1 MHVAATATRNL
12 RTRPLDDRG
21 GVLVIVAVWLTS
33 ALALITLVVDVGN
46 WFVHK
51 RHLQTQADAAALAG
65 GDSFSLPG
73 CSNTVI
79 ESSTRNYGGP
89 HETLPSALYNAQ
101 VGGTPADKLHLLI
114 NSNDYWDPN
123 ASGNQNFTLGQPC
136 DPSVEFIDVK
146 LTEEGNSVL
155 SFFSSLLPK
164 AQAHARV
171 TIKAQ
176 VASGGA
182 LPIAVP
188 NPLPKS
194 AGVMFVNEAN
204 NNSRIAAAPLSELP
218 PDGSN
223 LDKWSSAATSVT
235 IPAAATGGSS
245 RTGVIVALSGLD
257 PTVFSTAGDLATFC
271 GQALTECYDA
281 TNDPPTQGLDLIRG
295 WSSSGSGA
303 QPNAPLLRD
312 VELFANGCTDGYFLS
327 DATNCSVR
335 IEARIDAGGLSTSS
349 MIITANGQTLTAD
362 SSTSTECQALEGTAQ
377 CWRGTIP
384 ITAASGAN
392 PITMTWEETAGAQ
405 GGNTCSTRGGN
416 KCKGNFEGSQ
426 TIVRPHAAS
435 TDTSGPIKAVQIYDC
450 GGGAGCT
457 TYGLQSFQIGS
468 SQSLSVKIAIAGALK
483 NATSV
488 NDPLVALRVRGKA
501 TQSLD
506 CDPNLTNLKAE
517 LAQGCGPAYKQND
530 GTPQWDCSS
539 IGTAALWNKPN
550 PPPWECIAVT
560 TGAQPNDVSAG
571 LNQRILL
578 NDKANK
584 CPAAGENGH
593 NNWSMF
599 DPTKPN
605 DGFIPGDRRIL
616 QAFLTT
622 YGALSHVNGTSRS
635 IPVTDFATF
644 YVTGW
649 TGQGGGF
656 DNPCQKP
663 GGGDDPVPNNDPGL
677 IVGHFIK
684 YVNSLN
690 TTDNTGSPMCNQN
703 SFGACVAVLTQ

>member
-1 MHVAATATRNL
+1 MTRWAW
-12 RTRPLDDRG
+12 RTPRSSDDHG
-21 GVLVIVAVWLTS
+21 GVLVVVAVWLTS
-33 ALALITLVVDVGN
+33 ALALMAFVIDVGN

-73 CSNTVI
+73 CSNATI

-89 HETLPSALYNAQ
+89 DATLPTALYNAQ
-101 VGGTPADKLHLLI
+101 VGGTSSSKLHLLI
-114 NSNDYWDPN
+114 NSTDYWDPA

-136 DPSVEFIDVK
+136 DPAVEFVDVK
-146 LTEEGNSVL
+146 LTEEPSSVL

-171 TIKAQ
+171 AIKAQ
-176 VASGGA
+176 ISSGGA

-194 AGVMFVNEAN
+194 AGVMFIDEGHN
-204 NNSRIAAAPLSELP
+204 NARLGAATLSELV
-218 PDGSN
+218 PDGSG
-223 LDKWSSAATSVT
+223 LDKWSSSATSIT
-235 IPAAATGGSS
+235 IPDAATGGSS

-257 PTVFSTAGDLATFC
+257 PAVFSTAGDLATFC

-281 TNDPPTQGLDLIRG
+281 TNDPPTQGLAFIRG
-295 WSSSGSGA
+295 WSNSGSGA

-312 VELFANGCTDGYFLS
+312 VELFANGCTDAYLLT
-327 DATNCSVR
+327 DAGSCSVR
-335 IEARIDAGGLSTSS
+335 IEALVDAGTLSTSS
-349 MIITANGQTLTAD
+349 MSITANGQALTPD
-362 SSTSTECQALEGTAQ
+362 SSTSTECQALEPAAPAT
-377 CWRGTIP
+377 CWRGTISIP
-384 ITAASGAN
+384 AASGGN
-392 PITMTWEETAGAQ
+392 PITMAWEETSGTQ
-405 GGNTCSTRGGN
+405 GGNTCKTGNGN
-416 KCKGNFEGSQ
+416 KCKGNFEGGQ
-426 TIVRPHAAS
+426 TVVRPHAAS
-435 TDTSGPIKAVQIYDC
+435 TTTSGPIKAVQIYDC
-450 GGGAGCT
+450 GGGAGCA
-457 TYGLQSFQIGS
+457 TYGLQSFQIGTS
-468 SQSLSVKIAIAGALK
+468 HSLSVKIAIAGALH

-488 NDPLVALRVRGKA
+488 SDPLVALRVRGKA

-506 CDPNLTNLKAE
+506 CDPNVPNLKSE
-517 LAQGCGPAYKQND
+517 LAQGCGPDYKQND
-530 GTPQWDCSS
+530 GSPQWDCSS

-605 DGFIPGDRRIL
+605 DGFIQGDRRIL

-635 IPVTDFATF
+635 VPVTDFATF

-649 TGQGGGF
+649 TGNGGGF
-656 DNPCQKP
+656 DNPCQKA

-684 YVNSLN
+684 YVNALN
-690 TTDNTGSPMCNQN
+690 DSDNSGSPMCNQN